1 MDYLFGV
8 SDSEYPEL
16 LCIDFPLTFLFSPL
30 AEAKIDTEQT

>member
-16 LCIDFPLTFLFSPL
+16 LCIDVCLTSLFYPL